1 MRTLLLSVMLLTP
14 ALTAP
19 AWAGDRWFDDAVHE
33 LESTMGAERVRIPMW
48 GLIRFVGGIA
58 TRPVGAKDW
67 DFAIFEGVR
76 RSRLDRPFA
85 WSSLGPGW
93 KPMVRVHAPGRE
105 SVAIY
110 VKEEGSWYRVLM
122 ATIDGDDAVVM
133 KFAMKPDRL
142 AMWVNGIRN
151 WAD

>member
-1 MRTLLLSVMLLTP
+1 MRTLLLSALLLAP

-19 AWAGDRWFDDAVHE
+19 AWAGDRWFNDAVDE
-33 LESTMGAERVRIPMW
+33 LESTMGGERVKIPMW
-48 GLIRFVGGIA
+48 GLLRFVGGIA

-67 DFAIFEGVR
+67 DLAIFER
-76 RSRLDRPFA
+76 IHHSRLDRPFA
-85 WSSLGPGW
+85 WHGLGPSW
-93 KPMVRVHAPGRE
+93 KPMVRVHSPGKE

-122 ATIDGDDAVVM
+122 ATIDRNDAVVM
-133 KFAMKPDRL
+133 KFTMKPDRL
-142 AMWVNGIRN
+142 AMWVNNIRG

>member
-1 MRTLLLSVMLLTP
+1 MRTLLLAALLLAPALATP
-14 ALTAP
+14 ARASE
-19 AWAGDRWFDDAVHE
+19 RWFDDAVHE
-33 LESTMGAERVRIPMW
+33 LEDTMGAERVRIPMW

-76 RSRLDRPFA
+76 RSRLDRPFG
-85 WSSLGPGW
+85 WNGLGPGW
-93 KPMVRVHAPGRE
+93 KPMIRVHSPGKE

-110 VKEEGSWYRVLM
+110 IKEEGSWYRVLM
-122 ATIDGDDAVVM
+122 ATIDRNDAVVM

-142 AMWVNGIRN
+142 AMWVNGVRS